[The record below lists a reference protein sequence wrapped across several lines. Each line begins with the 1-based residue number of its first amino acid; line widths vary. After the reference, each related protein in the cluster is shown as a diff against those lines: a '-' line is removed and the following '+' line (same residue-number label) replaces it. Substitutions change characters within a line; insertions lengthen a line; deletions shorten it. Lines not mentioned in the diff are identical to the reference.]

1 MRKLVLS
8 FLFLLGISASAAEFS
23 MPQYE
28 SPLIEVEEGYGTIM
42 NSPNIAVGSSG
53 VVMHR
58 FANGDRSIVAR
69 AVVTEKMGNLAK
81 VRFEVF
87 DSLEQ
92 KALPLPRALPDRG
105 DTVILNFLYNRALLV
120 VPNAEIY
127 EQIVR
132 AFPNITFIHPDLAG
146 AHLSYNFKPNPSR
159 DDFRKMCSN
168 NAVGLI
174 FIALNE
180 ESVFA
185 DCGSFQ
191 VLKSFQSGQVS
202 YYQIPFYSRI
212 GKIDTMFWDVL
223 NGQISDYDRHYR
235 YLLGQENGK

>member
-1 MRKLVLS
+1 MKRLILA
-8 FLFLLGISASAAEFS
+8 FLFLFGFFAHAAEFN

-28 SPLIEVEEGYGTIM
+28 SPLLEVEGGYATIM
-42 NSPNIAVGSSG
+42 NSPDIAIGSSG
-53 VVMHR
+53 VVMHK
-58 FANGDRSIVAR
+58 FSNGDRSIVAR
-69 AVVTEKMGNLAK
+69 IVVTEKMGNLAK

-92 KALPLPRALPDRG
+92 KALPLPKTMPSKG
-105 DTVILNFLYNRALLV
+105 DIAVLNFLYNRALLV

-127 EQIVR
+127 EQIVT

-168 NAVGLI
+168 NAAGLI
-174 FIALNE
+174 FIALNG
-180 ESVFA
+180 ESMFA
-185 DCGSFQ
+185 DCGSFE
-191 VLKSFQSGQVS
+191 VLKSFQSGEVS

-212 GKIDTMFWDVL
+212 GKIETLIFDVL
-223 NGQISDYDRHYR
+223 NGQINDYDKHYR
-235 YLLGQENGK
+235 YLLGQKSGN

>member
-1 MRKLVLS
+1 
-8 FLFLLGISASAAEFS
+8 

-28 SPLIEVEEGYGTIM
+28 SPLLEVEGGYATIM
-42 NSPNIAVGSSG
+42 NSPDIAIGSSG
-53 VVMHR
+53 VVMHK
-58 FANGDRSIVAR
+58 FSNGDRSIVAR
-69 AVVTEKMGNLAK
+69 IVVTEKMGNLAK

-92 KALPLPRALPDRG
+92 KALPLPKTMPSKG
-105 DTVILNFLYNRALLV
+105 DIAVLNFLYNRALLV

-127 EQIVR
+127 EQIVT

-168 NAVGLI
+168 NAAGLI
-174 FIALNE
+174 FIALNG
-180 ESVFA
+180 ESMFA
-185 DCGSFQ
+185 DCGSFE
-191 VLKSFQSGQVS
+191 VLKSFQSGEVS

-212 GKIDTMFWDVL
+212 GKIETLIFDVL
-223 NGQISDYDRHYR
+223 NGQINDYDKHYR
-235 YLLGQENGK
+235 YLLGQKSGN